1 MDSTLKNIFGGLM
14 VGAAVISF
22 TMVSFSDAVLA
33 DNAKMDNFISS
44 KDGHTRYPGDKSVDG
59 GTVRLNGT
67 EKGAYIEKCRWVMN
81 SNFGKG
87 FGLTQRCVRYTME
100 NTQAPSE

>member
-1 MDSTLKNIFGGLM
+1 MNSNLKNIFGGLM
-14 VGAAVISF
+14 VGAAL
-22 TMVSFSDAVLA
+22 VSFSGTLLA
-33 DNAKMDNFISS
+33 DNGHMDNFINS

-59 GTVRLNGT
+59 GTVRLKGT

-87 FGLTQRCVRYTME
+87 FGLTQRCVRYTMD
-100 NTQAPSE
+100 NTGGNGQGVTE